1 MPLEHSFTARIK
13 ELLAGEF
20 GSDNVETLLEASP
33 LLQYVHIKT
42 KSADRGS
49 KARGS
54 FANLYA
60 IYVLVEDY
68 VKNGFPEK
76 ADYRDYEGARFTDLF
91 ARQRQLPFGS
101 KLQNHALNDRLNG
114 EFRKFFS
121 AVDSPPI
128 IRNVETQ
135 RYWFNENLLNVKI
148 GKETI
153 NIAAAVL
160 KIVDGYVQAKQ
171 SSFDAFISYCERL
184 KTVEKNKDRE
194 IIAFIEGLLAPN
206 VDARIFEIVS
216 YSILKYYYHDQT
228 VYFGFDLVTIQS
240 EHLKLYKTGRT
251 NANRSEER

>member
-228 VYFGFDLVTIQS
+228 VYFGFDLVTIQI
-240 EHLKLYKTGRT
+240 GR
-251 NANRSEER
+251 ASCRERV